1 MPLAACLGRSA
12 LPALSWRDD
21 LDFVGFGKLGALA
34 GRGGDEAAIDR
45 GRYLRIG
52 ETERL
57 AKFVE
62 AVCVGRE
69 MLTVDQNLQ

>member
-1 MPLAACLGRSA
+1 MPLTTYIGRSVSPT
-12 LPALSWRDD
+12 LPWRDD
-21 LDFVGFGKLGALA
+21 LDLVGLGEPGART
-34 GRGGDEAAIDR
+34 GGGGDEAAIDR